1 MFWQS
6 ELCLQKE
13 WPACSS
19 DAAAQCYVASTQVA
33 EYFRD
38 FDTSFAKEMKLKFTL
53 HFAGPLALYLKASVK
68 IKKNQPLLL

>member
-1 MFWQS
+1 
-6 ELCLQKE
+6 
-13 WPACSS
+13 
-19 DAAAQCYVASTQVA
+19 VASTQVA

-68 IKKNQPLLL
+68 IKKSAFAFIDS